1 MKRKQRAI
9 KEFNFY
15 DYDFSDCVEITGDD
29 LYLINGGAEIENS
42 VEAQSLYSY
51 ICEGETGRMLCESF
65 TQKIPLFHCMTQLD
79 FISSGLVSTAYI
91 VIIA

>member
-1 MKRKQRAI
+1 MQAELKNNKPCINDKRERNMKRKQCTI
-9 KEFNFY
+9 KEF
-15 DYDFSDCVEITGDD
+15 DFSDCVEITGDA

-65 TQKIPLFHCMTQLD
+65 TQKIPLF
-79 FISSGLVSTAYI
+79 TA
-91 VIIA
+91 

>member
-1 MKRKQRAI
+1 MKRKQLAI
-9 KEFNFY
+9 KEFDFSK
-15 DYDFSDCVEITGDD
+15 YDFSDCVEITGDA

-65 TQKIPLFHCMTQLD
+65 TQKIPLF
-79 FISSGLVSTAYI
+79 TA
-91 VIIA
+91 